1 VHLRHAYQLTISHAL
16 PHSIIIDTVESAPL
30 LRWACLTHSRMNLK
44 SIFRIVAIGLLLW
57 GFASLVKIPAYNEA
71 SIAPKTELQ
80 KLMAD
85 KQYDAALRLANDA
98 IRQNPQD
105 FSALLTKGIALTAQN
120 QRQEAIA
127 LYQKMVKDFP
137 ESAEPYNNL
146 AALYAADG
154 KYESARLSLEKAM
167 QIQGS
172 YAIAYRNLNAI
183 YAKLADQAYNKA
195 LEAGTEK
202 SSTPLLLSLLTE
214 PGQAGKPSFTVAMSQ
229 FEQPKPPVEKKPT
242 QLAKA
247 KVDETYPQTAPQQA
261 STPLPIQITS
271 VSTPTSTPYPAP
283 VASVPSAQVQVSENK
298 SNKNTIPVS
307 VVSSEGKEQRAD
319 KKPAPEKPSKLEK
332 ADKLP
337 EKGEREIIDAVQS
350 WSVAWSKQD
359 IKAYLSHYASNF
371 DPGNQSRSAWE
382 SDRRARIGGK
392 ARISVSVSDFSVTLK
407 SSTSALVKFRQSY
420 RSDRLNSQTS
430 KTLVMERKSDGWR
443 IVQEKAGS

>member
-1 VHLRHAYQLTISHAL
+1 
-16 PHSIIIDTVESAPL
+16 
-30 LRWACLTHSRMNLK
+30 MNLK

-57 GFASLVKIPAYNEA
+57 GFASLIKFPANNEA
-71 SIAPKTELQ
+71 SVAPKTELQ

-85 KQYDAALRLANDA
+85 KQYDAALRSSNEA

-120 QRQEAIA
+120 QRQEAIS

-154 KYESARLSLEKAM
+154 KYENARQSLEKAM

-172 YAIAYRNLNAI
+172 YAVAYKNLNAI

-202 SSTPLLLSLLTE
+202 SPAPLQLSLLTE
-214 PGQAGKPSFTVAMSQ
+214 PGQAGKPAFIVAMSQ
-229 FEQPKPPVEKKPT
+229 FEQPKPAVEKKPV

-247 KVDETYPQTAPQQA
+247 SVEEVPPQAPPPQA
-261 STPLPIQITS
+261 STPLPIQIAS
-271 VSTPTSTPYPAP
+271 VSTPPPA
-283 VASVPSAQVQVSENK
+283 AAPSAQVQVDSKPNK
-298 SNKNTIPVS
+298 ATIAVS
-307 VVSSEGKEQRAD
+307 VVSSEGKDQKTD
-319 KKPAPEKPSKLEK
+319 KKAVPEKPSKAEK
-332 ADKLP
+332 ADKAP
-337 EKGEREIIDAVQS
+337 EKGERDVIDAVQS
-350 WSVAWSKQD
+350 WAVAWSKQD
-359 IKAYLSHYASNF
+359 IKSYLSHYASNF

-392 ARISVSVSDFSVTLK
+392 ARISVTVSDFSVNLK
-407 SSTSALVKFRQSY
+407 SPTSASVKFRQSY

-443 IVQEKAGS
+443 IVQEKAGG